1 MLYPPAFL
9 AAQLDLVS
17 VVAFSPT
24 ICSYAE
30 PSNAHSPFKHT
41 HRTHLFSL
49 ALQFTDAKPKAPGRF
64 FFFFSLSK
72 SSSSISSHYTQGWS
86 SFENIPHVWLPKW
99 VFVKTCARPLL
110 SQAGVS
116 CVFWERSCCGQPPA
130 AFLSIFEAAP
140 AGKRG
145 APV

>member
-64 FFFFSLSK
+64 FFFFFPFLRAHHPSVPIILKAGALLKIYHMFGCLNGSL
-72 SSSSISSHYTQGWS
+72 
-86 SFENIPHVWLPKW
+86 
-99 VFVKTCARPLL
+99 
-110 SQAGVS
+110 
-116 CVFWERSCCGQPPA
+116 
-130 AFLSIFEAAP
+130 
-140 AGKRG
+140 
-145 APV
+145 